1 MAALLPPTA
10 GQEGLDVRP
19 RVSKVLSNMK
29 IAMLSDLTKVGQNK
43 ENRVNR
49 RGKKNSAVSDESLS
63 NQPTPIRGVVIPAD

>member
-19 RVSKVLSNMK
+19 RVSKVLDCMK
-29 IAMLSDLTKVGQNK
+29 IAVSSDLIEIGQNK
-43 ENRVNR
+43 ENRVDR

-63 NQPTPIRGVVIPAD
+63 NQPRPIYGRLTPS

>member
-19 RVSKVLSNMK
+19 RVSKVLDNMK
-29 IAMLSDLTKVGQNK
+29 IAVSSDLIEIRQNK
-43 ENRVNR
+43 ENRVDR

-63 NQPTPIRGVVIPAD
+63 NQPRPICGRLTPS

>member
-19 RVSKVLSNMK
+19 RVSKVLDYMK
-29 IAMLSDLTKVGQNK
+29 IAVSSDLIEIGQNK
-43 ENRVNR
+43 ENRVDR

-63 NQPTPIRGVVIPAD
+63 NQPRPICGRLTPS

>member
-19 RVSKVLSNMK
+19 RVSKVLDNMK
-29 IAMLSDLTKVGQNK
+29 IAVSSHLIEIGQNK
-43 ENRVNR
+43 ENRVYR

-63 NQPTPIRGVVIPAD
+63 NQPRPIYGRLTPS